1 MRTRRGRVVLARVR
15 WSRRGGRRGLRVRVR
30 RPRDRHPR
38 ARMRRRQVRGLRWE
52 RHERRRLRV
61 VVVESGYLNHLRLHL
76 RVLRILLDLRLLHQH
91 TRSSSSMAP
100 AVGGRS
106 CRRRYTWTIM
116 MKFYV
121 LRASPPA
128 QPPPHEP
135 LLRLQPQLSMSQ
147 GQEPNLPPHPHPTLS
162 PVR

>member
-1 MRTRRGRVVLARVR
+1 MRTRKGRVVLARVR

-30 RPRDRHPR
+30 RHQDRDPR
-38 ARMRRRQVRGLRWE
+38 ARMRRRRVRGLRWG
-52 RHERRRLRV
+52 RRDRRRLRGV
-61 VVVESGYLNHLRLHL
+61 VVDLWFLSRLRLHL
-76 RVLRILLDLRLLHQH
+76 RVLRTLLGLRLLHQH
-91 TRSSSSMAP
+91 TRSNNSMP
-100 AVGGRS
+100 LAVGERS
-106 CRRRYTWTIM
+106 CRRRCKWTIM

-135 LLRLQPQLSMSQ
+135 PLRLQPQLSMSQ